1 MNYLL
6 NTWFNKVDKFEKKIS
21 FFSHNISYGRVLS
34 VNNLI
39 IEVTGIYLPI
49 GNFCWVERIHK
60 DILSGI
66 ICKIIG
72 FKGKITFLA
81 PMQHLDGV
89 FPGSKVFSQYSM
101 NNTII
106 DFNSFP
112 FGYQLLG
119 RVLDSYGYP
128 LDNLEEIKSQKKPLN
143 FFKASINP
151 LQRSPITE
159 ILDTGVRAINSL
171 LTVGRGQRMG
181 IFSQPGIGK
190 SMLLGMI
197 SRHTNADIIV
207 VSLVGERGREVK
219 EFVDNILGVH
229 SLKKSVV
236 IVSPADVSP
245 ILKIQSVQYATSIAE
260 YFCKKNNHVLLIVD
274 SLTRYAMA
282 YREISNAMY
291 EVPVLKGY
299 PASIFSNIPYLIE
312 RIGNINPNGLGSITA
327 FYTVLTEGD
336 EYNDPILDIAK
347 SVLDGHIVLSNFLSE
362 AGHYPAIDIEKSIS
376 RSMHSIINRDH
387 YKNSI
392 FLKKLISCYY
402 RHNDL
407 INLGVYSSGSNK
419 LLDNAIK
426 IWSNLEKFLQ
436 QKFLERC
443 SYTQSVLELIALLK
457 NI

>member
-1 MNYLL
+1 MNFLL
-6 NTWFNKVDKFEKKIS
+6 NTWFNKINEFEKKIS
-21 FFSHNISYGRVLS
+21 FFSHDISYGRVLS

-39 IEVTGIYLPI
+39 IEATGVYLPI
-49 GNFCWVERIHK
+49 GNFCWVERIYK
-60 DILSGI
+60 DVLSGI

-72 FKGKITFLA
+72 FKEKIVFLV
-81 PMQHLDGV
+81 PMHNLDGI
-89 FPGSKVFSQYSM
+89 FPGAKVFSQYSVTS
-101 NNTII
+101 NVIKY
-106 DFNSFP
+106 SRFP
-112 FGYQLLG
+112 FGYKLLG
-119 RVLDSYGYP
+119 RVLDSFGHP
-128 LDNLEEIKSQKKPLN
+128 LDNLGNIQSKKKSFN
-143 FFKASINP
+143 FFKSSINP
-151 LQRSPITE
+151 LQRFPITD

-197 SRHTNADIIV
+197 SRYTDADIIV

-219 EFVDNILGVH
+219 EFIDNVLGAH

-260 YFCKKNNHVLLIVD
+260 DFCKKNNHVLLIVD

-282 YREISNAMY
+282 YREMSNAMH
-291 EVPVLKGY
+291 EIPVLKGY

-312 RIGNINPNGLGSITA
+312 RTGNINDNGLGSITA

-347 SVLDGHIVLSNFLSE
+347 SVLDGHIILSNVLSE

-376 RSMHSIINRDH
+376 RSMHSIVDRNH

-392 FLKKLISCYY
+392 YLKKLISCYY
-402 RHNDL
+402 RHHDL
-407 INLGVYSSGSNK
+407 INLGVYSAGTNK
-419 LLDNAIK
+419 LLDNSIK
-426 IWSNLEKFLQ
+426 IWPILEKFLQ
-436 QKFLERC
+436 QKFLEC
-443 SYTQSVLELIALLK
+443 CTYTQSISELIKLLQ

>member
-1 MNYLL
+1 MNSLL
-6 NTWFNKVDKFEKKIS
+6 NAWFNKIDEFEKKIFS
-21 FFSHNISYGRVLS
+21 FSHDTSYGRVLS

-39 IEVTGIYLPI
+39 IEATGIYLPI
-49 GNFCWVERIHK
+49 GNFCWVERIYNN
-60 DILSGI
+60 ILSGI

-72 FKGKITFLA
+72 FKKKIVFLV
-81 PMQHLDGV
+81 PIYNLDGV
-89 FPGSKVFSQYSM
+89 FPGAKVFSQCNINNNITKYS
-101 NNTII
+101 
-106 DFNSFP
+106 SCP
-112 FGYQLLG
+112 FGYRLLG
-119 RVLDSYGYP
+119 RVLDSFGYP
-128 LDNLEEIKSQKKPLN
+128 LDNLGEITSKRKPFN
-143 FFKASINP
+143 FFESFINP
-151 LQRSPITE
+151 LQRFPITD

-171 LTVGRGQRMG
+171 LTIGRGQRMG

-197 SRHTNADIIV
+197 SRHTDADIIV

-219 EFVDNILGVH
+219 EFIDNVLGVH

-282 YREISNAMY
+282 YREVSNAMH

-312 RIGNINPNGLGSITA
+312 RTGNINPNGLGSITA

-347 SVLDGHIVLSNFLSE
+347 SVLDGHIILSKLLSE
-362 AGHYPAIDIEKSIS
+362 SGHYPAIDIEKSIS
-376 RSMHSIINRDH
+376 RSMHSIVNRNH

-392 FLKKLISCYY
+392 YLKKLISCYY
-402 RHNDL
+402 RHHDL
-407 INLGVYSSGSNK
+407 INLGVYSSGTNK
-419 LLDNAIK
+419 LLDNSIK

-436 QKFLERC
+436 QKFLEC
-443 SYTQSVLELIALLK
+443 CTYTQSMSELTKLLQ